1 MRADGDPILTAA
13 ARAAGVT
20 TLLCL
25 ALAGAVRAQGA
36 RASEAAFARGKP
48 LGEWVAQADH
58 YIPELRREAVKAIAA
73 LGPGARTALPTLLRA
88 ARDEN
93 QEVRYWAIEAIRRV
107 GPEAR
112 EAAPVLLSVLAD
124 DVRPVQQVARRALE
138 ALGPPATPLLL
149 PSLAAR
155 DAWVRANAA
164 EAIGVIGAA
173 PGKTVRQL
181 SLLLADDSLWVRA
194 SAAWALGHLG
204 RAAKPATRALIDL
217 LQAELRRDPTL
228 ADPAQR
234 TRVENVCYALGRIGH
249 EAGDAVPALLSVFFD
264 GGDSLRAVA
273 LGALAAVGSRA
284 AEPLGKAARSGPM
297 AVRLDAAEALRLMGS
312 EGRKAVPDLVKVLEG
327 TDELE
332 GGHDLVIAVAD
343 ALGAMGKSAR
353 PATGVLEKQRRRS
366 VSPDVLAAL
375 DRALRKARIGG

>member
-1 MRADGDPILTAA
+1 MRADGDPIHTAA
-13 ARAAGVT
+13 VHAAGVIMI
-20 TLLCL
+20 LCL
-25 ALAGAVRAQGA
+25 AVAGPLAAQGA

-48 LGEWVAQADH
+48 LGEWLAQADH
-58 YIPELRREAVKAIAA
+58 YIPELRREAVKAIAT
-73 LGPGARTALPTLLRA
+73 LGPGARAALPTLLRA
-88 ARDEN
+88 ARDEH
-93 QEVRYWAIEAIRRV
+93 QEVRYWAIEAIRRI
-107 GPEAR
+107 GPDAR
-112 EAAPVLLSVLAD
+112 DAAPVLLTVLAD

-149 PSLAAR
+149 PSLGSR

-181 SLLLADDSLWVRA
+181 ALLLADDSLWVRA

-204 RAAKPATRALIDL
+204 RAAKPATRPLIDL
-217 LQAELRRDPTL
+217 LQEELRHDPTL

-234 TRVENVCYALGRIGH
+234 ARVENLCYALGRIGKD
-249 EAGDAVPALLSVFFD
+249 AGDAVPALLSVFFD
-264 GGDSLRAVA
+264 GGDSLRSVAVA
-273 LGALAAVGSRA
+273 ALAGVGNRA

-297 AVRLDAAEALRLMGS
+297 AVRLDAAQALRLMGP

-353 PATGVLEKQRRRS
+353 PALGVLERQRRKS
-366 VSPDVLAAL
+366 VSPDVVAAL
-375 DRALRKARIGG
+375 DRALRKARLGG